1 MWWWNL
7 CKKIK
12 IKIYLYPHG
21 LDGEHLKGIE
31 KKWLPWHHICWIWTI
46 GIVSIQ
52 SSSDVFWSI
61 FPASLLKLYLHL
73 TQKHQRASTV
83 IRDVW
88 DAGTLS
94 TESGATF
101 HCVIQLHHWTMKQP
115 WMKWT
120 FHASQFS
127 LGENSFGVPKHVCC
141 TLAGA
146 VVKETPAGFHRNL
159 LNLPFTGQRVKTSAA
174 WRC

>member
-52 SSSDVFWSI
+52 SSSDVFWGI

-101 HCVIQLHHWTMKQP
+101 HRVIQLHHCNDETTMDE
-115 WMKWT
+115 MDL
-120 FHASQFS
+120 SCFS
-127 LGENSFGVPKHVCC
+127 VFTWWKFIRCAKTCSLHTGRRSGE
-141 TLAGA
+141 
-146 VVKETPAGFHRNL
+146 RN
-159 LNLPFTGQRVKTSAA
+159 TS
-174 WRC
+174 WFP